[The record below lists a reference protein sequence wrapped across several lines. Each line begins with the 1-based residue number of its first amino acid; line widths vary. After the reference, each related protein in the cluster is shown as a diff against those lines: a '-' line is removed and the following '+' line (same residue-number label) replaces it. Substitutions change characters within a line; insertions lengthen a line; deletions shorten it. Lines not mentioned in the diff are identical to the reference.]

1 MREHTEGVFDAI
13 KYCFAHLTDFSGRDG
28 RATFWWW
35 VLFIVV
41 LQFVLGLLASIP
53 MLIQTLGAA
62 MDGAQAGADAAQIE
76 GEVFEAM
83 GEGFGATA
91 YISAAISLLIIA
103 LIAAAFVRRL
113 HDAGFSG
120 WLALAPIALQIAA
133 IIGSIVL
140 LEQVAAMFAAA
151 QNQAELQAMQADLM
165 FHWSSI
171 CGWLAILFV
180 LIFGIMKSQD
190 GPNSYGEPPA
200 T

>member
-1 MREHTEGVFDAI
+1 MFDAI